1 MIERVLPPGVASAWT
16 AGDPEVRLFPEEAA
30 RIEGAVPSR
39 RREFATGR
47 HCARTALARLGVPAA
62 PIATGERGQPL
73 WPDGITGSIT
83 HCAGYRAAVAV
94 RRDRL
99 RAIGIDAEV
108 HRPLPAELTG
118 TVLLPE
124 EQADLARLAGAHPG
138 LHWPAIAFSAKES
151 LYKAWFTLTERW
163 LGFHDARLRFDGA
176 ILDSAIFDSAILDSA
191 ILDSAHSGGA
201 LSDLA
206 PFGCG
211 GSFTAD
217 IRIAAHTIGGTRVPP
232 FAGNWHTDGS
242 VIVTAV
248 TAE

>member
-16 AGDPEVRLFPEEAA
+16 ARDPEVRLFPEETA

-47 HCARTALARLGVPAA
+47 HLARTALARLGVPAA
-62 PIATGERGQPL
+62 PIPTGDRGQPL
-73 WPDGITGSIT
+73 WPDGLTGSIT
-83 HCAGYRAAVAV
+83 HCKGYRAAAAA
-94 RRDRL
+94 RRDRF

-108 HRPLPAELTG
+108 HLPLHDSLIG

-124 EQADLARLAGAHPG
+124 EQADLARLAGEHPG

-163 LGFHDARLRFDGA
+163 LGFHDARLRFDTVHGV
-176 ILDSAIFDSAILDSA
+176 
-191 ILDSAHSGGA
+191 
-201 LSDLA
+201 
-206 PFGCG
+206 G

-217 IRIAAHTIGGTRVPP
+217 IRVSAQTIGGTRVPP